1 MVVATVEKITEK
13 SPLHYSV
20 VRNANVFDPISMTNL
35 EPVELTSTSNIRK
48 LSTRIV
54 SLGILLL

>member
-13 SPLHYSV
+13 SPLHFSV
-20 VRNANVFDPISMTNL
+20 VRNANVSDAISMTNL
-35 EPVELTSTSNIRK
+35 EPVELTSNIRK
-48 LSTRIV
+48 LSTHIV

>member
-1 MVVATVEKITEK
+1 MVVANVEKITEK

-20 VRNANVFDPISMTNL
+20 VRNANVFDPVSMTNL
-35 EPVELTSTSNIRK
+35 EPVELTSNIRK
-48 LSTRIV
+48 LSTHIV

>member
-13 SPLHYSV
+13 SPLHFSG
-20 VRNANVFDPISMTNL
+20 VRNANVFDPISMTIL
-35 EPVELTSTSNIRK
+35 EPVELTSNIRK
-48 LSTRIV
+48 LSTHIV